1 MKLAYLLIGII
12 ATGLGAISCFTRSTY
27 NALSVVGGLLFCEK
41 FKTFSHMADADIHV
55 SKSFSQ
61 LC

>member
-12 ATGLGAISCFTRSTY
+12 ATGLGASGVVLPRSTY

-55 SKSFSQ
+55 SKFI
-61 LC
+61 